1 MARRTTN
8 RRVEQAA
15 DLREGLRVLG
25 RIRLSRFQ
33 GKEDVTTSPE
43 RQRLA
48 IERWAEANGH
58 VIIGWA
64 EDLDLGRS
72 VDPLEAPELGKWF
85 KEPERTDAWDII
97 AGYRLDRVAT
107 GSIYLSKVMAWCLE
121 HGKSIVSTSETFDL
135 NSSPGRMVAFI
146 LAEVAA
152 GELEAIRERNTNAFD
167 YTYSKGM
174 YTGRMTPYGYKADGN
189 EYAVDHD
196 AKAVILEIVERVIS
210 QESIRKIVI
219 DLNER
224 GVPSPSDQQRLN
236 VGKASRS
243 ARWSHQSI
251 NRILTSETL
260 LGYAMRRDAILG
272 KDGRP
277 IRDAKG
283 KKQFGESYVVRDET
297 GAPVVRAEPI
307 LSRTRFDE
315 LQEALGKRVK
325 SAPQRRKTET
335 DMLLRVFYCPCG
347 EPRYTV
353 SNGSRTYYRCAS
365 SQKGKPCGQK
375 AIRKELAETIFEE
388 GMLDSFG
395 NLPMQKRVYVP
406 ATNNADEL
414 ASIEAEIENIADMI
428 TAPAFRGKTRDKLA
442 GRLEVLDKRRSELEA
457 QPVRQAGY
465 RLEPTGETFAEH
477 WGGLDSDRRNAF
489 LRNAGVRFEMKSDIE
504 FHFDFTHLELLL
516 GLIDPS
522 IDPQEHLDAEKAK
535 AAAYRA
541 ELEAQYSWGS

>member
-8 RRVEQAA
+8 HKVEQAVA
-15 DLREGLRVLG
+15 PGEGLRVLG

-33 GKEDVTTSPE
+33 GREDTTTSPE

-58 VIIGWA
+58 TIIGWA

-72 VDPLEAPELGKWF
+72 VDPFTAPELSPWF
-85 KEPERTDAWDII
+85 TEPERVDSWDVI
-97 AGYRLDRVAT
+97 AGYRLDRIAT
-107 GSIYLSKVMAWCLE
+107 GSIYLSKVMVWCQE
-121 HGKSIVSTSETFDL
+121 HGKSLVSTSETFDL
-135 NSSPGRMVAFI
+135 GTSPGRMVAVI

-174 YTGRMTPYGYKADGN
+174 YTGRMTPYGYKANGN
-189 EYAVDHD
+189 EYVVDHE
-196 AKAVILEIVERVIS
+196 AKAVILEIVERVINK
-210 QESIRKIVI
+210 ESVRKIII
-219 DLNER
+219 DLNTR
-224 GVPSPSDQQRLN
+224 GVPSPRDRQRIN
-236 VGKASRS
+236 TGNKPKGA
-243 ARWSHQSI
+243 AWSHQSI
-251 NRILTSETL
+251 NRILETETL
-260 LGYAMRRDAILG
+260 LGHTIRRDAVLG
-272 KDGRP
+272 ADGKP
-277 IRDAKG
+277 IRYAKG
-283 KKQFGESYVVRDET
+283 KKQFGEPYTVRDET
-297 GAPVVRAEPI
+297 GAPLVRAEPI

-315 LQEALGKRVK
+315 LQEALGKRAK
-325 SAPQRRKTET
+325 SAPKRRKTET
-335 DMLLRVFYCPCG
+335 DLLLRVFYCPCG

-365 SQKGKPCGQK
+365 SQKGKPCGNK
-375 AIRKELAETIFEE
+375 SIRKDLAESLFEE
-388 GMLDSFG
+388 VMLDSFG
-395 NLPMQKRVYVP
+395 DLPMKKRVYVP

-414 ASIEAEIENIADMI
+414 ASIEAEIDNIASLI
-428 TAPAFRGKTRDKLA
+428 TSPAFRGKTHDKLA

-465 RLEPTGETFAEH
+465 RMEPTGETFAEH
-477 WGGLDSDRRNAF
+477 WDGLDSDQRNAF
-489 LRNAGVRFEMKSDIE
+489 LRNAGVRFEMKSEIE
-504 FHFDFTHLELLL
+504 SHFDFTHLELLL

-522 IDPQEHLDAEKAK
+522 IDPQEHLDAEKPK